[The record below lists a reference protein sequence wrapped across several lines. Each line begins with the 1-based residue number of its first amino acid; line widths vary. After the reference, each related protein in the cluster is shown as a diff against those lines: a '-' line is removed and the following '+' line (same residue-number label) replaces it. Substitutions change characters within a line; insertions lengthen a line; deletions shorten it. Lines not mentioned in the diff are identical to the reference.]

1 MNRGVS
7 RIGYVGVDGCPGGWF
22 SIGLDASGEGEAR
35 KFKTFEK
42 LLSQYNDATLILVD
56 IPIGLPE
63 GPGGRCCD
71 YLARGLPGFKR
82 KSSIFP
88 TPTRQTVQQA
98 CIDPQGYEAAKKVEY
113 AVAGKKISKQAIAIA
128 PKIAEVDRALTDSGK
143 QVTPVVREV
152 HPEVCFWALN
162 GKSSMKFSKKK
173 DEGREERLKTLE
185 DEDVFPKAREVYR
198 KACEEY
204 RTQRVGSDD
213 IIDAM
218 VAAVTALLG
227 QGKLQTI
234 PEIPLRDNKG
244 LPMEMVYWP

>member
-1 MNRGVS
+1 MNR
-7 RIGYVGVDGCPGGWF
+7 IEYVGVDGCPGGWF
-22 SIGLDASGEGEAR
+22 SVGLDGNGEGETR
-35 KFKTFEK
+35 KFNTFKE
-42 LLSQYNDATLILVD
+42 LLGHYSDAALILVD

-63 GPGGRCCD
+63 EPGGRKCD
-71 YLARGLPGFKR
+71 YMARGLPGFKR

-113 AVAGKKISKQAIAIA
+113 AVTGKKISKQAFAIV

-218 VAAVTALLG
+218 VAAVTALRG
-227 QGKLQTI
+227 HDKLRTI
-234 PEIPLRDNKG
+234 PETPLTDNKG